1 MGTVYLVI
9 ARGPAGWSKL
19 KVVKQMHPDV
29 ENDERRLK
37 MFLDEAR
44 LSARL
49 NHPNIVQTNEVGFD
63 GEQHF
68 IEMEYLEGQSLSAI
82 VREAQSTGGIPLP
95 LGLFIL
101 AQVLIGLHYAHELR
115 DLEGRPLYVVHRD
128 VSPHNVFVTY
138 EGAVKVLDF
147 GIAKAVDSSSRTEA
161 GAMIGKLHYMAPEQV
176 LAGRYLPGEGAL
188 PGERVVDRR
197 ADIFAVGIL
206 LWQVLTGKRLWADR
220 TDLDIA
226 ARVATGDIPWPS
238 TVEPGVDKG
247 LEAICM
253 KALALEPR
261 DRFATASDF
270 AVALEVVLRGRDEH
284 VGARQVGELM
294 LRLFGVQRE
303 KRQALI
309 EARIK
314 SVSADPGSSPNA
326 VDAQSDPRYLRATPE
341 SAPSS
346 TPESAPSSAPAAPA
360 DGTGSDTRTVAEVPR
375 ARRSGAEP
383 AGDTGSATKPGP
395 STPPVAN
402 RRRWVAAL
410 VPIALVALASALFAQ
425 RAGRSAAVDPRT
437 AAPRCKTNAECVDA
451 HQGAPFLCRKDTG
464 ACVALASADCVVRAE
479 PADARNDD
487 TIWLGTLFPTTG
499 VDAAA
504 FGVRYAEAAE
514 LARRDFATVSH
525 GIPTA
530 TDGRARP
537 LGLIMCDDAVAHE
550 RAARHL
556 ALDLHVPGIV
566 GFHSSRD
573 LIDSAQSLFIPND
586 VVAVTALNHSDLVTA
601 IPQPPGTPRMVWRA
615 TTSVSHDVGAMAAIV
630 GSLAEPRLRSS
641 AAVTGPIRVALLR
654 ADSTVGLS
662 VSDALVRTLRFN
674 GKTAVENGANYR
686 DIGYGDIQSREARPQ
701 LDAAVTKLLEFKPH
715 VVAWV
720 ADEAVIKAILLPLE
734 ERWPKGLRHRPFHV
748 VLGPP
753 AIGVILDF
761 VGRDAQRRKRFL
773 RINTPTTTIA
783 STLFTTHFNEA
794 FQDKV
799 STSDAPRPAYD
810 AVYVLAYAAYAA
822 GDAPLTGQSL
832 AKGIARLVGPGP
844 AIEVGPAKIFSAFSA
859 LRAGQNVDLVGTETR
874 LHFDL
879 ATGEAE
885 VDSVVQCIKTDG
897 RGNAVDS
904 VDSGM
909 VYRAATK
916 TLEGTFSCP

>member
-19 KVVKQMHPDV
+19 KVVKQMHADV

-63 GEQHF
+63 GEQYF

-82 VREAQSTGGIPLP
+82 VREAQSIGGVPLP
-95 LGLFIL
+95 TALFIL

-138 EGAVKVLDF
+138 EGAVKLLDF
-147 GIAKAVDSSSRTEA
+147 GIAKAVDSSSLTEA
-161 GAMIGKLHYMAPEQV
+161 GALVGKLHYMAPEQV
-176 LAGRYLPGEGAL
+176 LAGRYTPGQGAT

-197 ADIFAVGIL
+197 ADVFAVGIL
-206 LWQVLTGKRLWADR
+206 LWQVLTGKRLWADQ
-220 TDLDIA
+220 TDLDVV
-226 ARVATGDIPWPS
+226 ARVATGDIPRPS
-238 TVEPGVDKG
+238 TVAPGVDEG

-253 KALALEPR
+253 KALALEPS

-270 AVALEVVLRGRDEH
+270 ADALEAVLRARDEH
-284 VGARQVGELM
+284 VSARQLAEFMV
-294 LRLFGVQRE
+294 RLFGTQRE

-314 SVSADPGSSPNA
+314 SVADDPGSASNA
-326 VDAQSDPRYLRATPE
+326 VDAGSDPRYLGAALG
-341 SAPSS
+341 SA
-346 TPESAPSSAPAAPA
+346 SSAPPPPVDEA
-360 DGTGSDTRTVAEVPR
+360 GSETRTVAEVPR
-375 ARRSGAEP
+375 ARRSGVEP
-383 AGDTGSATKPGP
+383 AEETGSATKAAP
-395 STPPVAN
+395 SMPPVAK
-402 RRRWVAAL
+402 RRPWIAAL
-410 VPIALVALASALFAQ
+410 VPLALVAGAIALFAG
-425 RAGRSAAVDPRT
+425 RAGRSAAIDPRA
-437 AAPRCKTNAECVDA
+437 AAPRCTTNAECIDA

-464 ACVALASADCVVRAE
+464 ACVALASADCVVHAE

-487 TIWLGTLFPTTG
+487 TIWLGTMFPTTG

-504 FGVRYAEAAE
+504 FGVRYSQAAE

-537 LGLIMCDDAVAHE
+537 LGLVMCDDAVAHE

-556 ALDLHVPGIV
+556 ALDLHVPGVV

-573 LIDSAQSLFIPND
+573 LIDAAQSLFIPND

-630 GSLAEPRLRSS
+630 GSLAEPRVRSS
-641 AAVTGPIRVALLR
+641 AAITGPIRVALLR

-662 VSDALVRTLRFN
+662 VSDALLRTLRFN
-674 GKTAVENGANYR
+674 GKTAVENGPNYR
-686 DIGYGDIQSREARPQ
+686 DIGYGDIQSREAAPQ
-701 LDAAVTKLLEFKPH
+701 LDAAVTKLLELKPH
-715 VVAWV
+715 VIAWV

-734 ERWPKGLRHRPFHV
+734 ERWPKGARHRPFHV

-761 VGRDAQRRKRFL
+761 VGRDAQRRKRFV
-773 RINTPTTTIA
+773 RINTPTTTVA
-783 STLFTTHFNEA
+783 SNLFTTHFNEA

-810 AVYVLAYAAYAA
+810 AVYLLAYAAYAA

-844 AIEVGPAKIFSAFSA
+844 AIEVGPAKIFSALSA

-885 VDSVVQCIKTDG
+885 ADSVVQCIKVDG
-897 RGNAVDS
+897 RGTAVDS
-904 VDSGM
+904 MDSGM
-909 VYRAATK
+909 VYRPATK
-916 TLEGTFSCP
+916 ALEGTFSCP